1 MTQKISHWLLIQLP
15 VKMDIF
21 YIIYRTDKIY
31 AACSHINL
39 AVETLSKNCLNYSR
53 QRKRRKCKHIL

>member
-21 YIIYRTDKIY
+21 YVIYRTDKIY

-39 AVETLSKNCLNYSR
+39 AVETLSKKLS
-53 QRKRRKCKHIL
+53 QLFKTAQTS